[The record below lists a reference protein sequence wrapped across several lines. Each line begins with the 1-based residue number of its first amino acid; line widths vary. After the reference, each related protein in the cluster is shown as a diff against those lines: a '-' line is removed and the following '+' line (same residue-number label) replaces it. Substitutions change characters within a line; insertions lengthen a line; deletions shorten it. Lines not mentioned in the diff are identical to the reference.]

1 MSFHSLCNWEKR
13 SNYQLSSLESGELR
27 VVWGKINV
35 SKWLL
40 PQRIKAL
47 GVLLKEATQTQLRE
61 DVATV
66 LADSIA
72 VSEFTDW

>member
-1 MSFHSLCNWEKR
+1 MIITAENKS
-13 SNYQLSSLESGELR
+13 
-27 VVWGKINV
+27 
-35 SKWLL
+35 
-40 PQRIKAL
+40 L

-61 DVATV
+61 DVAIV